1 MKLKKGDK
9 VYFTKES
16 APNYCETYL
25 TIGKEYEVLDVNGVN
40 DILFYF
46 ISDSGLKSASDIVSK
61 FHLNGGTWLKV
72 KTKKRKLKKEVED
85 LQRKLETTEQLLKVS
100 RERID
105 EIIANNKIDKE
116 NSTFE
121 NIIFKEIEKK
131 LPMSFEDLVQ
141 FNGYYI
147 RQSDSDIGYIS
158 EAKANSCNSN
168 VWKSEELAKASLAL
182 NQLIWLRD
190 EWNEGWV
197 ADYTKAYDKY
207 CIFFQT
213 DNITIECFVHS
224 KRILSFKDKNVAQ
237 KFAKQFESLIN
248 EAKPLL

>member
-16 APNYCETYL
+16 APNFKSCSYL
-25 TIGKEYEVLDVNGVN
+25 TIGKEYKITDCSGGSMRIVM
-40 DILFYF
+40 
-46 ISDSGLKSASDIVSK
+46 DSGDLIYSSFPTST
-61 FHLNGGTWLKV
+61 HLNGGTWLKV
-72 KTKKRKLKKEVED
+72 KTKKRKLEKEIEN

-190 EWNEGWV
+190 EWNEGLV
-197 ADYTKAYDKY
+197 ADWENLTNKY
-207 CIFFQT
+207 CV
-213 DNITIECFVHS
+213 CFVENRVEVFSLSKS
-224 KRILSFKDKNVAQ
+224 KRVLSFKDVRTAES
-237 KFAKQFESLIN
+237 FANQFESLIN

>member
-16 APNYCETYL
+16 APNFKHGSYL
-25 TIGKEYEVLDVNGVN
+25 TIGKEYDVLDIDNGLFSFTS
-40 DILFYF
+40 DKGILSCSE
-46 ISDSGLKSASDIVSK
+46 IHSMS
-61 FHLNGGTWLKV
+61 HLSGGTWLKV
-72 KTKKRKLKKEVED
+72 KTKKRKLEKEIEN

-197 ADYTKAYDKY
+197 ADYTKVYDKY

-213 DNITIECFVHS
+213 DNITIGCFVYS